1 MRKLKFILL
10 VTTLLFIACSQ
21 KNKNKLSVLFD
32 NVSNLEKGADVKLH
46 GITIG
51 EVTNMELL
59 GDSVLV
65 DIKLNKEQ
73 KIPVGSKFSILNPLI
88 GNASVII
95 EPSEQKVFLKTEDT
109 VKGSYEAK
117 GILDTFFAD
126 SLNRQKAREALNK
139 ITTGLKELA
148 EAKKDSS
155 K

>member
-1 MRKLKFILL
+1 MRGQNFILL
-10 VTTLLFIACSQ
+10 TTTLLFAACSH
-21 KNKNKLSVLFD
+21 KNKNKLSILFD
-32 NVSNLEKGADVKLH
+32 NVSNLGKGAEVKLH

-88 GNASVII
+88 GNALVVI
-95 EPSEQKVFLKTEDT
+95 EPSEQKTFLKQIDT
-109 VKGSYEAK
+109 AKGSYEAK

-126 SLNRQKAREALNK
+126 SLNRQKAREALYK